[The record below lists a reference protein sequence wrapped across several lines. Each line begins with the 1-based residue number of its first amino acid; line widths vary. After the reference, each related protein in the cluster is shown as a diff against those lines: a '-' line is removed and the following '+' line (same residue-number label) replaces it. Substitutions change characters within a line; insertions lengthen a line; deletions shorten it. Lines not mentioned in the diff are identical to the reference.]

1 MRTLIL
7 GDIHSNLIAL
17 QAVLADAEER
27 GGFDQVWCLG
37 DTGATDR
44 TPGPVSNCFV
54 ATPCWQWQETTI
66 KPPPDSWG

>member
-1 MRTLIL
+1 MRTIIL

-37 DTGATDR
+37 DTVGYGPRGREIGAAYLGTH
-44 TPGPVSNCFV
+44 PHLAS
-54 ATPCWQWQETTI
+54 ALA
-66 KPPPDSWG
+66 